1 MSEKE
6 LIHEYMQGKINRREF
21 VKLAGMLGM
30 SLTAIGGALAACG
43 TPPEAHR
50 R

>member
-1 MSEKE
+1 MSEKD

-30 SLTAIGGALAACG
+30 SLTAIGSALAACG
-43 TPPEAHR
+43 TPPR
-50 R
+50 PPR